1 MKIVNTSG
9 KRKTAI
15 ARATLREGKG
25 NIRINSLSIDVYE
38 PRLYRLK
45 LREPLLLAKELMDK
59 VDIDVNVQGGGI
71 SSQADASR
79 LAIAKALYEYSKSE
93 KLKELFLKYD
103 RSLLVADVRRKECSK
118 PNRHGQAR
126 AKRQKSYR

>member
-1 MKIVNTSG
+1 MKIINTSG
-9 KRKTAI
+9 KRKTAV

-25 NIRINSLSIDVYE
+25 LIRVNKTPLDIYE
-38 PRLYRLK
+38 PKLYRLR
-45 LREPLLLAKELMDK
+45 LREPMILAKELIDK

-93 KLKELFLKYD
+93 RLKDIFLKYD
-103 RSLLVADVRRKECSK
+103 RSLLVADVRRKEASK

-126 AKRQKSYR
+126 AKVQKSYR

>member
-1 MKIVNTSG
+1 MKIVHTSG

-15 ARATLREGKG
+15 ARATLRGGTGKVK
-25 NIRINSLSIDVYE
+25 INNKPLDIYE
-38 PRLYRLK
+38 PKLYRLK
-45 LREPLLLAKELMDK
+45 LREPLILAKDLMDK
-59 VDIDVNVQGGGI
+59 VDISVNVIGGGI

-93 KLKELFLKYD
+93 RLKDLFLKYD
-103 RSLLVADVRRKECSK
+103 RSLLVADVRRKEVSK